1 MKYIT
6 LNDLAFTV
14 RRNLFKVPHDIDF
27 VIGVPRS
34 GMIPASMVAEFINVP
49 LIDVDSFCAGA
60 KPTGGGRL
68 RLTHRNSTSKVLVL
82 DDTVFR
88 GKSMSVTRAKLEPF
102 RDQYQFIY
110 AAVYLEGRG
119 IDVIDFYFED
129 VRRYT
134 NNFTQ
139 IVLYEWNIFHHIPSI
154 MNFCMYDMDGVL
166 CVDPPDERNVE
177 SYERYIREATPLF
190 TPTVNIG
197 AIVTYRLKRYRNIT
211 EKWLRDNNISYG
223 DLIMFQA
230 MSWEERNLSGI
241 SPEQYK
247 ANHYRQSGAKIFVES
262 NDLQARRIWELSGKK
277 PVLSVEANLLYGG
290 Q

>member
-6 LNDLAFTV
+6 LNELAMTV
-14 RRNLFKVPHDIDF
+14 RRNIHKVPHDIDF

-60 KPTGGGRL
+60 RPTGGGRL
-68 RLTHRNSTSKVLVL
+68 RLTNRDQTSKVLVL

-88 GKSMSVTRAKLEPF
+88 GRSMNVAKEKLKPF
-102 RDQYQFIY
+102 RDKYQFIY

-119 IDVIDFYFED
+119 SDVIDFWLED
-129 VRRYT
+129 VRKFT
-134 NNFTQ
+134 SNFTQ
-139 IVLYEWNIFHHIPSI
+139 IVLYEWNIFHHIHSI
-154 MNFCMYDMDGVL
+154 MDFCMYDMDGVL

-177 SYERYIREATPLF
+177 RYESYIKNATPLF
-190 TPTVNIG
+190 TPTVRIG
-197 AIVTYRLKRYRNIT
+197 SIVTYRLKRYRDIT
-211 EKWLRDNNISYG
+211 ERWLNKNGITYG

-230 MSWEERNLSGI
+230 MSWDERNQSGI
-241 SPEQYK
+241 SPDQFK
-247 ANHYRQSGAKIFVES
+247 ANHYIKSNARLFVES
-262 NDLQARRIWELSGKK
+262 NDHQARRIHELSGK
-277 PVLSVEANLLYGG
+277 PVLCVETNILYGN

>member
-1 MKYIT
+1 M
-6 LNDLAFTV
+6 AAAV
-14 RRNLFKVPHDIDF
+14 RRNIFKVPHDIDF

-60 KPTGGGRL
+60 RPTGGGRL
-68 RLTHRNSTSKVLVL
+68 RLVNRKATSKVLVL

-88 GKSMSVTRAKLEPF
+88 GKSMSKTQAKLAPYKDLYE
-102 RDQYQFIY
+102 FIY

-119 IDVIDFYFED
+119 SDVIDFWFED
-129 VRRYT
+129 VRKYT

-154 MNFCMYDMDGVL
+154 MDYCMYDMDGVL
-166 CVDPPDERNVE
+166 CLDPPDERNVE
-177 SYERYIREATPLF
+177 QYERYIREATPLF

-197 AIVTYRLKRYRNIT
+197 AIVTYRLKRYRDIT
-211 EKWLRDNNISYG
+211 EKWLRENGISYG
-223 DLIMFQA
+223 DLVMFQA
-230 MSWEERNLSGI
+230 MSWDERNRSGI
-241 SPEQYK
+241 SPEEFK
-247 ANHYRQSGAKIFVES
+247 ASHYRKSNAKIFVES
-262 NDLQARRIWELSGKK
+262 NDRQAQRIHDISGK
-277 PVLSVEANLLYGG
+277 PVLCVETNKLYGG